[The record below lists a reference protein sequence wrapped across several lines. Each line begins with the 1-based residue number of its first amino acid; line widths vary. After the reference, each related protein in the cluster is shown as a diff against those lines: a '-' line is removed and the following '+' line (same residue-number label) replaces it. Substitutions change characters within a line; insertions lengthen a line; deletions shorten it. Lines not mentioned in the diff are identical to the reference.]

1 MAYIYKI
8 TNDIND
14 KVYIGKT
21 YFEIEKRFQEHCRD
35 SIKRRCEK
43 RPLYSAMRKYGIEHF
58 RVSLV
63 EETEFPEQREIFW
76 IEYYDSYNSG
86 YNATTGGDGS
96 ARFSHDDIKNALLE
110 NLCTAQIAEL
120 FGCSS
125 YTVRNIAKEYGID
138 VINKAN
144 DKMKETLGKPV
155 EQYSLDGK
163 YLTTFDSSADAAR
176 WCIDNFDDITTVA
189 VARASISQA
198 ASGKRKQ
205 YHGFIWKHTQ

>member
-1 MAYIYKI
+1 
-8 TNDIND
+8 
-14 KVYIGKT
+14 
-21 YFEIEKRFQEHCRD
+21 
-35 SIKRRCEK
+35 
-43 RPLYSAMRKYGIEHF
+43 MRKYGIEHF

-96 ARFSHDDIKNALLE
+96 TRFSHDDIKDALLE
-110 NLCTAQIAEL
+110 NPYPAQIAKL

-144 DKMKETLGKPV
+144 DKMK
-155 EQYSLDGK
+155 
-163 YLTTFDSSADAAR
+163 
-176 WCIDNFDDITTVA
+176 
-189 VARASISQA
+189 
-198 ASGKRKQ
+198 
-205 YHGFIWKHTQ
+205 

>member
-21 YFEIEKRFQEHCRD
+21 YFEIEKRFQQHCRD

-58 RVSLV
+58 QVSLV
-63 EETEFPEQREIFW
+63 EETEFPEQREVFW
-76 IEYYDSYNSG
+76 IKYYDSYNNG
-86 YNATTGGDGS
+86 YNATVGGDGS
-96 ARFSHDDIKNALLE
+96 TKFSHYDIRDALLE
-110 NLCTAQIAEL
+110 NPYPTQVAKL

-125 YTVRNIAKEYGID
+125 CTVRNVAKEYGID
-138 VINKAN
+138 VVNKAN
-144 DKMKETLGKPV
+144 AEMREKLSKPV
-155 EQYSLDGK
+155 EQYSLDGE
-163 YLTTFDSSADAAR
+163 YLTIFDSSADAAR
-176 WCIDNFDDITTVA
+176 WCIDNFDDITNVA
-189 VARASISQA
+189 VAKASISQA